1 MSKVLSN
8 PPAERAVLAGICR
21 NGNESYLDVADLI
34 QSTTFTIDMNQA
46 IFDCLSHILKRESS
60 TVIDVPSIYSAAK
73 ELGIESFFQ
82 KQTNV
87 QHLKGIFDFPVNQ
100 KNVRMF
106 AAKIR
111 KLEIARLLHCQL
123 EGAQDKILDL
133 NGEESITHILGIA
146 ENSIF
151 DFSSLLN
158 ENDDEP
164 KMIGEG
170 LVDYVKFL
178 GENPVDQIGIS
189 TGFPLYDTAIGGG
202 LRPGTVNVIGA
213 RPKTGKTLLSDN
225 MGYAIAKTGIPV
237 LNLDTEMLI
246 EDHQHRLLACM
257 TESYIYDIETGK
269 YAQKPGC
276 CDKIM
281 EAAKYLEHNKVP
293 YFHKSIGGM
302 AFEEQLAIMRRWIIK
317 HVGLKDDGR
326 AKPCVIIYDYL
337 KLMNSEGMTNDLK
350 EFQVLGFM
358 MTTLHNFALRYKVPM
373 LTFMQL
379 NRDGILKEGTDT
391 ASGSDRI
398 IWLCSNYS
406 IFKKKTPEEIA
417 NDGEDTGNRKLVTVV
432 ARHGSGLDEGDYI
445 NCHMKGYCAKIV
457 EGQSK
462 LHHLATSKHK
472 NEGFVTD
479 VNSEEEIPF
488 D

>member
-1 MSKVLSN
+1 MQVLSN

-21 NGNESYLDVADLI
+21 HGHEAYLDVADMV
-34 QSTTFTIDMNQA
+34 SPNTFMIDMNQV
-46 IFDCLSHILKRESS
+46 IFKCLAHAVQAEQHID
-60 TVIDVPSIYSAAK
+60 IPSIYSAAR
-73 ELGIESFFQ
+73 ELGLESFFQ
-82 KQTNV
+82 KQVNA
-87 QHLKGIFDFPVNQ
+87 QHLKAIFDFPVDQ
-100 KNVRMF
+100 KNVRKF

-111 KLEIARLLHCQL
+111 KLEVARLLHAQL
-123 EGAQDKILDL
+123 EGAQDKILEL
-133 NGEESITHILGIA
+133 SGEETVTHILGIA

-164 KMIGEG
+164 KLIGEG

-202 LRPGTVNVIGA
+202 LRPGTVNVIAA

-225 MGYAIAKTGIPV
+225 MGYAIAKNGIPV

-269 YAQKPGC
+269 YTQKPGC
-276 CDKIM
+276 AEKLL
-281 EAAKYLEHNKVP
+281 AAAHDLQDNKVP
-293 YFHKSIGGM
+293 YYHKSIGGM
-302 AFEEQLAIMRRWIIK
+302 AFEEQLAIMRRWIIRN
-317 HVGLKDDGR
+317 VGLRPDGR

-337 KLMNSEGMTNDLK
+337 KLMNAEGMTNDMK

-358 MTTLHNFALRYKVPM
+358 MTTLHNFSLRYKIPM
-373 LTFMQL
+373 LAFMQL

-406 IFKKKTPEEIA
+406 IFKKKSVEEIA
-417 NDGEDTGNRKLVTVV
+417 EDGDDAGNRKLVTVV
-432 ARHGSGLDEGDYI
+432 ARHGSGLEEGDYI
-445 NCHMKGYCAKIV
+445 NCHMKGHCAKIV

-462 LHHLATSKHK
+462 LHHLANKKK
-472 NEGFVTD
+472 NDEGFVID
-479 VNSEEEIPF
+479 GNSEEDIPF
-488 D
+488 E